1 MYKSIRKNSLSL
13 VPSSIILNTYNAI
26 RTEREKIGRNTDGP
40 VAELNMNATINS
52 NFRLIREGAI
62 RSTVSGQMRI
72 LCTIAIP
79 VMG

>member
-1 MYKSIRKNSLSL
+1 VSKAD
-13 VPSSIILNTYNAI
+13 PSGIKLEAKIDAIINH
-26 RTEREKIGRNTDGP
+26 
-40 VAELNMNATINS
+40 

-79 VMG
+79 VMGWEFFI